1 MDAKQ
6 CESDIQY
13 RGSFITECSFENNVI
28 DAVTNC
34 SLTHQISVSV
44 SEQIPYKESNKKA
57 AYVRLILDGTY
68 SLDDGSN
75 ASCKYHMVLNGLF
88 EIDKAV
94 PDEDFVT
101 KLWFNGSATLYSIA
115 RSKMEVMSSMV
126 LNHGKIEL
134 PMVNM
139 YELLKAQ
146 SEKENSK

>member
-13 RGSFITECSFENNVI
+13 RGSFITECSFENNII

-44 SEQIPYKESNKKA
+44 SELIPCEEPNKKA
-57 AYVRLILDGTY
+57 AYVRLTLDGTY
-68 SLDDGSN
+68 SLKSDPD
-75 ASCKYHMVLNGLF
+75 AFCKYHMVINGDF
-88 EIDKAV
+88 SIDKAV
-94 PDEDFVT
+94 PDTDFAT
-101 KLWFNGSATLYSIA
+101 KLWYNGSTALYSIA

-126 LNHGKIEL
+126 LNNGKIVL

-139 YELLKAQ
+139 YELLNNQ
-146 SEKENSK
+146 SGTAKE

>member
-13 RGSFITECSFENNVI
+13 RGSFITECSFENNII

-44 SEQIPYKESNKKA
+44 SAQVPCEDPNKKA

-68 SLDDGSN
+68 ALKNDSD
-75 ASCKYHMVLNGLF
+75 AFCKYHMVINGDF
-88 EIDKAV
+88 TIDKTV
-94 PDEDFVT
+94 PDTDFAT
-101 KLWFNGSATLYSIA
+101 KLWYNGSTALYSIA

-126 LNHGKIEL
+126 LNNGKIVL

-139 YELLKAQ
+139 YELLSKQ
-146 SEKENSK
+146 SSSEQE